1 MLMINVWG
9 KYQYK
14 NLAVFSWDQGV
25 ASKLV
30 VYFFFFEGDQKTEV
44 KIIWNNT
51 FV

>member
-30 VYFFFFEGDQKTEV
+30 VYFFEGVQKTEV
-44 KIIWNNT
+44 KIVWNNI